1 VLSGSL
7 QEPSGAP
14 HPDAVEAALV
24 GSLAFPW
31 TVHGLVVWLSAV
43 GLRPLASRGFSV
55 AILLFAVSVVTF
67 FVVRLAGRSARAAQA
82 PSAALPRAG
91 RGVALLL
98 SVGALAVLG
107 GSLLTAL
114 ALPVIA
120 YDALSYRLPVIAEW
134 LDSGRIAWIATDDAV
149 RNGYPLGQEAVS
161 SVIVAATGSMRFVAA
176 PSFFYVAAGALSIWH
191 FAVRAGVRT
200 ALARAAAALFLL
212 VPMVVLNAP
221 SAYVDA
227 SFAGAAVAFLLLS
240 AELVGAGP
248 GGFVVAAAA
257 GMAAAHALAL
267 KGTGLAVVLSTGL
280 VAAPALL
287 MRRRQTDGAARRDA
301 VRTALVAVAFAA
313 PGAFWVLRNV
323 VHTGNPLWPVELRV
337 AGYTLF
343 PGLAS
348 MDAVL
353 DVAHNTPPALARLSE
368 PLRVLRTWT
377 EWAGPA
383 MDFDDRTGGLGLIWP
398 MFAVPAVVLTG
409 VRLVRSDAALARRTS
424 IAVALGSTALAF
436 AIQPMRWWPR
446 YTIWVWGIGA
456 VAMALSAEW
465 LLREGRSR
473 LLTLALAAVTAVA
486 FIEGGIALFH
496 ANGLA
501 TAIGRARSV
510 GISSDPRHA
519 VNATAW
525 VDRAFWDLEV
535 ARASNVCR
543 GAWKPGTD
551 DANLDGV
558 LAQLSPRPTVHVLD
572 DDGAD
577 WAAVQKAS
585 KEAGCAD
592 LLLLRGSPVLPLA
605 EQDPEVTV
613 ERAVAFDPLYVV
625 RPRRLARLD
634 TRNVTQ

>member
-1 VLSGSL
+1 
-7 QEPSGAP
+7 
-14 HPDAVEAALV
+14 
-24 GSLAFPW
+24 
-31 TVHGLVVWLSAV
+31 
-43 GLRPLASRGFSV
+43 
-55 AILLFAVSVVTF
+55 
-67 FVVRLAGRSARAAQA
+67 
-82 PSAALPRAG
+82 
-91 RGVALLL
+91 
-98 SVGALAVLG
+98 
-107 GSLLTAL
+107 
-114 ALPVIA
+114 
-120 YDALSYRLPVIAEW
+120 
-134 LDSGRIAWIATDDAV
+134 
-149 RNGYPLGQEAVS
+149 
-161 SVIVAATGSMRFVAA
+161 
-176 PSFFYVAAGALSIWH
+176 
-191 FAVRAGVRT
+191 
-200 ALARAAAALFLL
+200 
-212 VPMVVLNAP
+212 
-221 SAYVDA
+221 
-227 SFAGAAVAFLLLS
+227 
-240 AELVGAGP
+240 
-248 GGFVVAAAA
+248 
-257 GMAAAHALAL
+257 MAAAHALSL
-267 KGTGLAVVLSTGL
+267 KGTGLAVVLSAVL
-280 VAAPALL
+280 VTAATLPV
-287 MRRRQTDGAARRDA
+287 RWRQGGVASRRDA
-301 VRTALVAVAFAA
+301 LRAALVTAAFAA

-348 MDAVL
+348 MEAVL

-368 PLRVLRTWT
+368 PVRVLRTWT
-377 EWAGPA
+377 ELSGPA
-383 MDFDDRTGGLGLIWP
+383 TDFDDRTGGLGLSWLL
-398 MFAVPAVVLTG
+398 FAVPAVVLTF
-409 VRLVRSDAALARRTS
+409 VRLVRRDAALTRRTS
-424 IAVALGSTALAF
+424 LAIALGSTALAF

-473 LLTLALAAVTAVA
+473 FLTAALSAVTALA
-486 FIEGGIALFH
+486 FVEGGVALFH

-501 TAIGRARSV
+501 TAIGRAGSG

-519 VNATAW
+519 VNASAW
-525 VDRAFWDLEV
+525 VDRTFWDLEV

-558 LAQLSPRPTVHVLD
+558 LAQLSPRPSVHVVD
-572 DDGAD
+572 DDGTD

-613 ERAVAFDPLYVV
+613 EHVVAFDPLYVV